1 MNEEKTPLRS
11 IAWSYLVIAL
21 SSIGGGL
28 SGWVQQEIVEKRR
41 WLTTDEFLSGLALCQ
56 ILPGPN
62 QINFAVHLG
71 TRLRGF
77 AGAAAALSGL
87 LVLPMLIAVFLA
99 MIYLQ
104 YQNIGLLQRIVHGM
118 AAAAAA
124 MTLSMGIR
132 LLRPYLRRWQALVVM
147 GGAFIGSGLLHY
159 PLVAILI
166 VLVPV
171 SLVLE
176 YIRVAPVRRQEDGS

>member
-1 MNEEKTPLRS
+1 MNEEQVPLKS

-41 WLTTDEFLSGLALCQ
+41 WVTADEFLSGLALCQ

-62 QINFAVHLG
+62 QINFAVHIG

-77 AGAAAALSGL
+77 AGAAAALAGL
-87 LVLPMLIAVFLA
+87 LIIPMIIAILLA
-99 MIYLQ
+99 MLYLH
-104 YQNIGLLQRIVHGM
+104 YQNIELMQRLVHGM

-124 MTLSMGIR
+124 VTVAMGVR
-132 LLRPYLRRWQALVVM
+132 LLRPYLRRWQALLVM
-147 GGAFIGSGLLHY
+147 SAAFAGAGLLHFS
-159 PLVAILI
+159 LI
-166 VLVPV
+166 AVLATLVPV

-176 YIRVAPVRRQEDGS
+176 YRRCPVSRQGKGL